1 MFLNYCCILS
11 SKVFYFSLTFPK
23 VACKFLNFQIGKV
36 CINKIYVITFYGVFK
51 GPFLCFRLT
60 VFASEH
66 IPINIVETVEA
77 SAFYRQYLGS
87 SLLGI
92 PIGIEERLLH
102 WPVLKP
108 KDMRTLG
115 TGQRQS
121 CADVVLSSAGM
132 FIIHFKIIFGD
143 IQ

>member
-1 MFLNYCCILS
+1 MVSFTNSCFID
-11 SKVFYFSLTFPK
+11 
-23 VACKFLNFQIGKV
+23 NF
-36 CINKIYVITFYGVFK
+36 
-51 GPFLCFRLT
+51 CFRLT

-87 SLLGI
+87 TLLGI
-92 PIGIEERLLH
+92 PMSIEERLLH

-108 KDMRTLG
+108 KDIRSLG

-121 CADVVLSSAGM
+121 CADVVLSSVGKY
-132 FIIHFKIIFGD
+132 INDFKSYPCCLYCVICHMIYHMIEISFKKL
-143 IQ
+143 